1 MSIDMIIGLIGGL
14 GLFIYGM
21 TIMSD
26 GLKAVAGD
34 RMKRLLEILT
44 NNRIMAIFVGTIVT
58 IMVQSSSTTTVMIIG
73 FVNAGLM
80 NLVQAAGV
88 IIGANIG
95 TTITAQMIAFDVAHI
110 APVFIGIGVLMV
122 LVSKKKK
129 NRQLGEILL
138 GFGILFLGINSMSDA
153 MRPLRDNPVFVE
165 ILISF
170 SKNPI
175 LGLLAGAGITAIIQ
189 SSSATIGLLQA
200 IAISGAF
207 DSLSGSNS
215 LAIVIPMLLGMNIG
229 TCVTAMLSSIGTSIT
244 AKKAALIHLFV
255 NIFGSVWVLIV
266 LGIINVVT
274 NGNNPV
280 YEFIISIS
288 GYRVVDGQRVVD
300 VTREIANFHTIFN
313 IVNMVVLLPI
323 IDPMVRFIDRIVPEK
338 ANVEECK
345 VHLDERMLENP
356 SIAIGQLVKQ
366 VVRMGNLSIA
376 NIKDAVDALLN
387 KDEELYEKVYARE
400 KLVNDFERDITKYL
414 VLLSNSPLSE
424 KEHKNVINLF
434 DTIHDIERISD
445 HAENLAE
452 LAQYRIDNK
461 VTFSNTA
468 VDELKI
474 MMNTVIEVTQD
485 VIDGLE
491 FKDAA
496 LAIKSIKQEED
507 IDNMEAQLRHSHI
520 SRLNKQVCLPSS
532 GVIFLD
538 VISNLERIGDLAT
551 NVAEYILD

>member
-1 MSIDMIIGLIGGL
+1 MSIDMIIGLVGGL

-44 NNRIMAIFVGTIVT
+44 NNRIMAIFVGTLVT
-58 IMVQSSSTTTVMIIG
+58 MIVQSSSTTTVMIIG

-80 NLVQAAGV
+80 NLTQAAGV
-88 IIGANIG
+88 ILGANIG
-95 TTITAQMIAFDVAHI
+95 TTITAQMIAFDVAQI
-110 APVFIGIGVLMV
+110 APLFIGLGVLIV
-122 LVSKKKK
+122 LISKKKK
-129 NRQLGEILL
+129 NRQLGEIML
-138 GFGILFLGINSMSDA
+138 GFGILFLGISSMSDA

-165 ILISF
+165 LLISF
-170 SKNPI
+170 SKNPL
-175 LGLLAGAGITAIIQ
+175 LGLLAGLGITAIIQ

-200 IAISGAF
+200 IAISGTF
-207 DSLSGSNS
+207 DSLSGTSS
-215 LAIVIPMLLGMNIG
+215 LSIVIPMLLGMNIG

-255 NIFGSVWVLIV
+255 NIFGSIWVLIV
-266 LGIINVVT
+266 LGGINLAT
-274 NGNNPV
+274 NGNNPI
-280 YEFIISIS
+280 YDFIIRIS
-288 GYRVVDGQRVVD
+288 GYRMVDGQRVVD
-300 VTREIANFHTIFN
+300 VTRQIANFHTIFN
-313 IVNMVVLLPI
+313 IANMIVLLPI
-323 IDPMVRFIDRIVPEK
+323 IDPMVRLIDKVIPEK
-338 ANVEECK
+338 VNVEECK
-345 VHLDERMLENP
+345 VHLDERMLANP

-376 NIKDAVDALLN
+376 NIKDANDSLLN
-387 KDEELYEKVYARE
+387 KDEKLYEKVYARE

-424 KEHKNVINLF
+424 KEHKNVLNLF

-461 VTFSNTA
+461 VSFSNTA

-474 MMNTVIEVTQD
+474 MMSTVIEVTQD

-496 LAIKSIKQEED
+496 LAIKSIKREED
-507 IDNMEAQLRHSHI
+507 ISNMEAQLRHSHI
-520 SRLNKQVCLPSS
+520 SRLNKQECFPSS
-532 GVIFLD
+532 GVIYLD